1 MGAECKTESDFSCKI
16 VSMYRIIVKKELKEI
31 LGSARFRWSAGLFI
45 PLLILALL
53 DGVAHY
59 RSEHVVRAEASEAT
73 YRQWLEQGEKNPHSA
88 AHYGFYAYKPL
99 SPLSILDRGLDDHLG
114 NAVWLEAHN
123 QNEAKTRAI
132 TDMLSLSRFGPL
144 TAGLLHH
151 TFLPLLLIVL
161 GYNLVSRERE
171 SQTLRLLLSTGAS
184 PSAMLRAKALALFIC
199 SLVIALPGFAAMAI
213 TVALES
219 AEARWTQLILLF
231 GCLIVL
237 YAFFSMAV
245 VAVSALSRFSPVS
258 LVSLMAFWLAGVVI
272 VPRLSGTMAKRLAP
286 TPSAFAFQKAVDWD
300 RENGLDGH
308 DPGSERGRR
317 FEREVLERYGVDSV
331 EQLPVNFAGLSL
343 QAGEEYANLIYDR
356 HFGAL
361 FDAFRRQ
368 DRFIGLSALFSPLMA
383 ARATTYGFAGTDLAR
398 HESFVRQAEDKRRH
412 VQKFLNDDF
421 AVNAVGKDFSTYLK
435 GKELWSMVT
444 AFKFI
449 PHTTSELMRLQSLNM
464 MVLLL
469 WTMFAAG
476 LLAYSAKNLNPSL

>member
-1 MGAECKTESDFSCKI
+1 
-16 VSMYRIIVKKELKEI
+16 MYRLIVKKELKEI
-31 LGSARFRWSAGLFI
+31 LGSARFRWSAGLFL
-45 PLLILALL
+45 PLLVIALL

-59 RSEHVVRAEASEAT
+59 RSEIVVRTEASEAT

-88 AHYGFYAYKPL
+88 AHYGFYAYKPV
-99 SPLSILDRGLDDHLG
+99 SPLAIIDRGLDDHLG

-132 TDMLSLSRFGPL
+132 TDRLSLSRFGPL

-151 TFLPLLLIVL
+151 AFLPLLLVVL

-171 SQTLRLLLSTGAS
+171 SQTLRLLLSTGVS
-184 PSAMLRAKALALFIC
+184 PSAVLRAKALALFMC
-199 SLVIALPGFAAMAI
+199 SLVIALPGFAAMAL

-219 AEARWTQLILLF
+219 KEVPWTQLLLLF
-231 GCLIVL
+231 GCLVIL

-245 VAVSALSRFSPVS
+245 VAVSAFSRYSSVS

-272 VPRLSGTMAKRLAP
+272 VPRFSGTMAKRLVP

-317 FEREVLERYGVDSV
+317 FEKEVLERYGVDSL
-331 EQLPVNFAGLSL
+331 EQLPVNYAGLSL
-343 QAGEEYANLIYDR
+343 QAGEEYANRIYDR

-361 FDAFRRQ
+361 FDAFRKQ
-368 DRFIGLSALFSPLMA
+368 DRFIGLSAVLSPFQA

-398 HESFVRQAEDKRRH
+398 HESFVRQAEDKRRQ

-435 GKELWSMVT
+435 GKELWSKVP
-444 AFKFI
+444 AFRYV
-449 PHTTSELMRLQSLNM
+449 PHTTAELLGLQSFNM
-464 MVLLL
+464 AALLF
-469 WTMFAAG
+469 WTVFAAC
-476 LLAYSAKNLNPSL
+476 LLAFSAKNLNPSL